1 PLSFLPVFLPRVA
14 QRSKRGYNLQDFL
27 TPECI
32 PMTIKIVTDT
42 GSDIPPDL
50 VDDYDIH
57 QVPLI
62 LRFGDREVL
71 DSEESRA
78 ELWQRIEAGLPC
90 DTSGP
95 AAGAYEEAFRPLV
108 AAGHQVLCVTLTGA
122 HSVTYN
128 SAWLAAQSFP
138 GQVEVVDGRSVSLGY
153 GLQAIRAAQMAADGS
168 DLATIAAALREM
180 QSRIT
185 IRFFLESLDQVK
197 RGGRLD
203 ALLPVM
209 SRLGQTLNIRAI
221 LLINE
226 EGRITMDGPA
236 RGRKGATKRLT
247 HDLLETAPVE
257 TVIVGHG
264 RSPDEAAALA
274 DQLAAGLNVPR
285 DEVIVFEV
293 GTVLLAH
300 AGKGVLAA
308 GTVRKKSADR

>member
-1 PLSFLPVFLPRVA
+1 
-14 QRSKRGYNLQDFL
+14 
-27 TPECI
+27 
-32 PMTIKIVTDT
+32 MTIKIVTDT

-50 VDDYDIH
+50 LADYDIH

-62 LRFGDREVL
+62 LRFGDRAVL
-71 DSEESRA
+71 DSAESRA

-95 AAGAYEEAFRPLV
+95 PVGAYEEAFAPLV
-108 AAGHQVLCVTLTGA
+108 AAGHQILCVTLTGA

-128 SAWLAAQSFP
+128 SAWLAAQNYP

-153 GLQAIRAAQMAADGS
+153 GLQAIKAAQLAAAGA
-168 DLATIAAALREM
+168 DLTTIAAALRDM
-180 QSRIT
+180 QRRIT

-203 ALLPVM
+203 ALIPVM

-221 LLINE
+221 LLINN

-236 RGRKGATKRLT
+236 RGRKGATKRLVQ
-247 HDLLETAPVE
+247 DLLKTAPVE
-257 TVIVGHG
+257 KVLVGHG

-285 DEVIVFEV
+285 QEVIVFEV
-293 GTVLLAH
+293 GAVLLAH

-308 GTVRKKSADR
+308 GTVRRDQPR

>member
-1 PLSFLPVFLPRVA
+1 
-14 QRSKRGYNLQDFL
+14 
-27 TPECI
+27 
-32 PMTIKIVTDT
+32 MTIKIVTDT

-50 VDDYDIH
+50 LAAYDIH

-62 LRFGDREVL
+62 LRFGDHEVL
-71 DSEESRA
+71 DSEATRA
-78 ELWQRIEAGLPC
+78 ELEKRLAAGLPC

-95 AAGAYEEAFRPLV
+95 PVGAYDEAFAPLV

-128 SAWLAAQSFP
+128 SAWAAAQSYP

-153 GLQAIRAAQMAADGS
+153 GLQAIEAAQLAAAGA
-168 DLATIAAALREM
+168 DLTTIAVALREM

-197 RGGRLD
+197 RGGRLN
-203 ALLPVM
+203 ALIPVM

-221 LLINE
+221 LMIDE

-236 RGRKGATKRLT
+236 RGRKGAIRRLT
-247 HDLLETAPVE
+247 QDLLETAPVE

-264 RSPDEAAALA
+264 HSPDEAAALA
-274 DQLAAGLNVPR
+274 DKLAASLKVPR
-285 DEVIVFEV
+285 DETIVFEV
-293 GTVLLAH
+293 GAVLLAH

-308 GTVRKKSADR
+308 GTVRKRRNEQEQEDE

>member
-1 PLSFLPVFLPRVA
+1 MS
-14 QRSKRGYNLQDFL
+14 
-27 TPECI
+27 
-32 PMTIKIVTDT
+32 IKIVTDT

-50 VDDYDIH
+50 LAAYDIH
-57 QVPLI
+57 QTPLI
-62 LRFGDREVL
+62 LRFGDREVR
-71 DSEESRA
+71 DSAAARA

-95 AAGAYEEAFRPLV
+95 PVGAYQEVFAPLV

-128 SAWLAAQSFP
+128 SAWLAAQTYP
-138 GQVEVVDGRSVSLGY
+138 GQIEVVDGRSVSLGY
-153 GLQAIRAAQMAADGS
+153 GLQAIKAAQLAAGEA
-168 DLATIAAALREM
+168 DLATIAAALRAM

-197 RGGRLD
+197 RGGRL
-203 ALLPVM
+203 ASLIPVM

-221 LLINE
+221 LLIND

-236 RGRKGATKRLT
+236 RGRKGATRRLA
-247 HDLLETAPVE
+247 HDLIATAPVE

-285 DEVIVFEV
+285 DQVIVFEV
-293 GTVLLAH
+293 GAVLLAH

-308 GTVRKKSADR
+308 GTVQREREAASRDINSAGLESRL